1 MRRTIRATLLAGA
14 LVIGGGV
21 GFGPSSARAHDDGY
35 GAYDSGPDRYD
46 RGYGPV
52 PFGGA
57 SPQQPPPVAG
67 GYAGGYGG
75 AGYDDTLGAGYGPA
89 TYLARGY
96 GDRPRHLYCQRH
108 RRWDCHCVPLPPP
121 PPPPACGTVAY
132 PALPRAEEFGS
143 YRYSEYRREV
153 RTTLATS
160 PYSPW

>member
-1 MRRTIRATLLAGA
+1 MRRTIRAALLAGA

-35 GAYDSGPDRYD
+35 GGYDAGYQNYD
-46 RGYGPV
+46 RGYGAV

-57 SPQQPPPVAG
+57 SPQQPLPVPS

-75 AGYDDTLGAGYGPA
+75 AGYGDTFGAGYGPV
-89 TYLARGY
+89 RNPGW
-96 GDRPRHLYCQRH
+96 GFGSRPPHHYCQRH
-108 RRWDCHCVPLPPP
+108 KHWDCQCVPLPPP
-121 PPPPACGTVAY
+121 PPPPACGPVAY
-132 PALPRAEEFGS
+132 PALPRAPEFGS

-153 RTTLATS
+153 RTSQTTS